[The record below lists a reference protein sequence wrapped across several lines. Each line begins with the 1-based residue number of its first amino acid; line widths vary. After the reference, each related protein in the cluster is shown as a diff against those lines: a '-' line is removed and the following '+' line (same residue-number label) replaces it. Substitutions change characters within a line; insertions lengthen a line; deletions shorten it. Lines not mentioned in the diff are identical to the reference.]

1 MLRFLRTSRLVF
13 GRDLGFG
20 NHFSKMDKGNKI
32 MPIYEF
38 RCLKCNDCF
47 EFLLRN
53 QEEQIELRC
62 PKCKSEEFERVHGRR
77 IPQRSSCPG
86 ENPKLFK
93 WKLHDLRHPRT

>member
-1 MLRFLRTSRLVF
+1 
-13 GRDLGFG
+13 
-20 NHFSKMDKGNKI
+20 

-62 PKCKSEEFERVHGRR
+62 PKCKSEEFERVPRR
-77 IPQRSSCPG
+77 KPEIVPVEVARPTTSPDIVVRSVST
-86 ENPKLFK
+86 NLY
-93 WKLHDLRHPRT
+93 TI